1 MSQSVNESLSNFFTL
16 SIGTITVGHLLQA
29 VVALVVCVFLARFV
43 IRYADRA
50 LTRIHVE
57 RSLHTFVKSALNI
70 LLYTVAALIIAD
82 SLGIPITSLVAIVSV
97 AGLAVSLSVQN
108 TLMNLMG
115 GLLLLTTKPF
125 IVGDYVK
132 AGDAEG
138 TVVDIGLIYT
148 QLATPDDKIIFAPN
162 GTISS
167 ALIMNYTKSRRRRL
181 DLDFFADFEADPE
194 VVKPLIMK
202 ALEDKR
208 VLDDPPPLVR
218 VGGYGETGV
227 KYAVRAWVETGDY
240 WPVLYDV
247 NERVGRAF
255 REAGVRM
262 PGRLVE
268 VSLRKNDSNS

>member
-1 MSQSVNESLSNFFTL
+1 MSQSLNESLSNFFTL
-16 SIGTITVGHLLQA
+16 SIGTITVGRLLQA

-43 IRYADRA
+43 VRYADRA

-194 VVKPLIMK
+194 VVKALIMK

-262 PGRLVE
+262 PGRVVE
-268 VSLRKNDSNS
+268 VSLRNNDSNP

>member
-1 MSQSVNESLSNFFTL
+1 MSQSVNETLSNFFTL
-16 SIGTITVGHLLQA
+16 SIGTITVGRLLQA

-43 IRYADRA
+43 VRYADRA

-194 VVKPLIMK
+194 VVKALIMK

-262 PGRLVE
+262 PGRVVE
-268 VSLRKNDSNS
+268 VSLRNNDSNP

>member
-1 MSQSVNESLSNFFTL
+1 MSQAVNSSLNDFLTS
-16 SIGTITVGHLLQA
+16 SIGTITVGRLFQA
-29 VVALVVCVFLARFV
+29 VVALVVCAFLARFV
-43 IRYADRA
+43 VRYADRA

-70 LLYTVAALIIAD
+70 LLYTVAALIAAD
-82 SLGIPITSLVAIVSV
+82 SLGIPITSLVALVGV
-97 AGLAVSLSVQN
+97 VGLAVSLSVQN

-115 GLLLLTTKPF
+115 GLLILTTKPF

-148 QLATPDDKIIFAPN
+148 QLATSDDKIVFAPN
-162 GTISS
+162 GTVSS
-167 ALIMNYTKSRRRRL
+167 SLITNYTRSRKRRL

-194 VVKPLIMK
+194 AVK
-202 ALEDKR
+202 ALISGALKDGR

-227 KYAVRAWVETGDY
+227 KYAVRAWVETSDY

-262 PGRLVE
+262 PGRVVE
-268 VSLRKNDSNS
+268 VSLRKTDSNP

>member
-16 SIGTITVGHLLQA
+16 SIGTITVGRLLQA

-43 IRYADRA
+43 VRYADRA

-194 VVKPLIMK
+194 VVKALIMK

-262 PGRLVE
+262 PGRVVE
-268 VSLRKNDSNS
+268 VSLRKNDSNP

>member
-1 MSQSVNESLSNFFTL
+1 VSQSVNETLSNFFTL
-16 SIGTITVGHLLQA
+16 SIGTITVGRLLQA

-43 IRYADRA
+43 VRYADRA

-194 VVKPLIMK
+194 VVKALIMK

-262 PGRLVE
+262 PGRVVE
-268 VSLRKNDSNS
+268 VSLRNNDSNP